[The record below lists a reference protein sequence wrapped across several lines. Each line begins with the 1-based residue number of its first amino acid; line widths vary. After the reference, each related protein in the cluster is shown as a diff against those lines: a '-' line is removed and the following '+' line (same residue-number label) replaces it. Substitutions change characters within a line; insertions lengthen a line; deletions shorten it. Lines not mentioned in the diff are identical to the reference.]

1 MTDKNDLILFG
12 VGILLGGFFI
22 YVMMS
27 RNTQPL
33 STLHLSPSTESYKNN
48 EKWELIRDNNG
59 KLIDIEM
66 IKTPQ

>member
-27 RNTQPL
+27 RNTQSL
-33 STLHLSPSTESYKNN
+33 STLNLSPSTYKPS